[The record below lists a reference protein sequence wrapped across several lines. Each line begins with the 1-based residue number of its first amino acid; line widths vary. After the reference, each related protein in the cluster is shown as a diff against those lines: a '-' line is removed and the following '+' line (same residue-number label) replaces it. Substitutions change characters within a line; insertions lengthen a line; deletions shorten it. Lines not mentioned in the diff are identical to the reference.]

1 MNKCAFLLFI
11 VFNFSQVTAQDVF
24 QKYQK
29 NPDASYLSVST
40 KNLSIAQEM
49 ETWLKDQLAQTD
61 LESVMNISEQEV
73 EVQFCVVYGS
83 DDSRVDR
90 LVMYVSGAQKIAD
103 QEGLELSNLDF
114 ILLSIEGNI
123 DLEQVAVLT
132 EIIDIPGGN
141 FLKKIN

>member
-1 MNKCAFLLFI
+1 
-11 VFNFSQVTAQDVF
+11 
-24 QKYQK
+24 
-29 NPDASYLSVST
+29 
-40 KNLSIAQEM
+40 M